1 MHGELRAYEKA
12 KIGWVRAK
20 VVGVVNGEE

>member
-1 MHGELRAYEKA
+1 MHVELRAYEKA
-12 KIGWVRAK
+12 KIGWVGAK